1 MHQEAKNET
10 MLKKAERQY
19 EIDLLKIFDWLR
31 FPLIIGVIFIHNYSI
46 KSTCCISGNWGG
58 VWWNCFLR
66 E

>member
-1 MHQEAKNET
+1 

-46 KSTCCISGNWGG
+46 KSTCCISDNWGG
-58 VWWNCFLR
+58 VFSGVVFSGNR
-66 E
+66 